1 MRPQQ
6 GAPPVRLA
14 QPPSGNVSRPAV
26 PAPPLAISPPAA
38 VETPARPSPPIAAGS
53 RPAPPRPVP
62 PKAGGGASPTPP
74 PVAQP
79 ARPQVNIRDLISQGD
94 PIAIF
99 KDMEIIG
106 QGASGSVYSGIDTRT
121 GKQVAIKQMI
131 MSKQVK
137 PDIIINEIQI
147 MKESHHH
154 AIVNYID
161 SYIVEGTLWVV
172 MELITGGSLAELI
185 EVCKTMTES
194 QIATVCKFVLEG
206 LEYLHTRPNPII
218 HRDIK
223 SDNILMGLDGSIK
236 ITDFGYGAQLG
247 GGGQDKRASVVGT
260 TYWMAPEVVKGKDYS
275 CKVDVWSL
283 GIMALEM
290 AEGEPPYINESML
303 RALFLIASKG
313 CPDFRNPESM
323 SEEFKDFIRQCTV
336 MDAEQRPSSTQLLSH
351 PFLAMSGPPSDLIPL
366 VERTKKEAQRDF
378 SLFF

>member
-1 MRPQQ
+1 
-6 GAPPVRLA
+6 
-14 QPPSGNVSRPAV
+14 V
-26 PAPPLAISPPAA
+26 PAPVPAPA
-38 VETPARPSPPIAAGS
+38 PAETPAPAGPPRPTPPIASGAG
-53 RPAPPRPVP
+53 RPAPPRPSP
-62 PKAGGGASPTPP
+62 PKAGGPPTPQAAP
-74 PVAQP
+74 QP

-94 PIAIF
+94 PLTIF

-106 QGASGSVYSGIDTRT
+106 QGASGSVYSAIDTRT

-137 PDIIINEIQI
+137 QDIIINEIQI
-147 MKESHHH
+147 MKDSHHH

-172 MELITGGSLAELI
+172 MELINGGSLAELI
-185 EVCKTMTES
+185 EVCKTMCET
-194 QIATVCKFVLEG
+194 QIATVCKAVLEG

-223 SDNILMGLDGSIK
+223 SDNILLGLDGSIK

-247 GGGQDKRASVVGT
+247 GGAGQDKRASVVGT
-260 TYWMAPEVVKGKDYS
+260 TYWMAPEVVKGKDYT

-290 AEGEPPYINESML
+290 IEGEPPYINESML

-313 CPDFRNPESM
+313 CPDFRDPDGM
-323 SEEFKDFIRQCTV
+323 SEEFKDFIRSCTV
-336 MDAEQRPSSTQLLSH
+336 MDADQRPSSTQLLSH
-351 PFLAMSGPPSDLIPL
+351 PFLTMGGPASELVPL

-378 SLFF
+378 SMFF